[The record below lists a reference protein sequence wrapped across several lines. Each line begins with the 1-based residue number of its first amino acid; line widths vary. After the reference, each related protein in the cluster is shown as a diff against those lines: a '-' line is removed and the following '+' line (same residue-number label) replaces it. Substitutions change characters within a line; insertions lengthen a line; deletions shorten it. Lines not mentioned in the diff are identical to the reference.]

1 MKNRKKLT
9 ITATSG
15 EKVFKYSKRRVT
27 DLPENNRVTLPK
39 ETTPK
44 IENELGMLREIV
56 MREFHKLK
64 GELEEDEKRR
74 KVPVEKRKNQ
84 EGRNLTK
91 QQREGLK
98 KLKKRIGDKE
108 VIVLKTDKS
117 GKITLAD
124 REKYLAMGRKLN
136 EKDKKI
142 KKEELR
148 IMERKI
154 NEHCKMWTKITNAG
168 EAHGHNQ
175 RIKNSK

>member
-1 MKNRKKLT
+1 MTPEEKEEEVICEARNRQIYDPVT
-9 ITATSG
+9 
-15 EKVFKYSKRRVT
+15 KVFNYSKRRVT

-98 KLKKRIGDKE
+98 KLKKRIGDKIRFNLL
-108 VIVLKTDKS
+108 VCT
-117 GKITLAD
+117 
-124 REKYLAMGRKLN
+124 
-136 EKDKKI
+136 
-142 KKEELR
+142 
-148 IMERKI
+148 ERLQK
-154 NEHCKMWTKITNAG
+154 
-168 EAHGHNQ
+168 
-175 RIKNSK
+175 